1 MVSTLVEKFGKAKK
15 GELFLLDPEEYEF
28 GNFPILGKY
37 SSIIEESDLK
47 KGNLMYFNKV
57 DLKMEKY
64 TLTTIG
70 NSLKLFLPNQ
80 KRWINF
86 KGYKKLN
93 PQDFLE
99 ENIYPK
105 KIYLGEEEI
114 IKGFKEISQGM
125 EGYSEM
131 IKNRE
136 LITEYNQFEKTLEKV
151 KLLKI
156 FSKGPLKF
164 TRKLVLS

>member
-28 GNFPILGKY
+28 GNLPLLGKY

-57 DLKMEKY
+57 DLRMEKY

-80 KRWINF
+80 KPWINF
-86 KGYKKLN
+86 QGYKRLS
-93 PQDFLE
+93 PQEFLKE
-99 ENIYPK
+99 DIYPK
-105 KIYLGEEEI
+105 KIWIGEEEI

-125 EGYSEM
+125 EEYSTM
-131 IKNRE
+131 IENGE
-136 LITEYNQFEKTLEKV
+136 LVTEENQFEKVLEKI
-151 KLLKI
+151 KLIKI
-156 FSKGPLKF
+156 FGKGPLKF
-164 TRKLVLS
+164 TRKLILS